1 MLLNYIYVYISLFV
15 CTEIP
20 PGVLLIYKVAGG
32 TTHFIQGLCSS
43 WIACSLL
50 SLVVWRHPTYKSSSF
65 AKEFSRGMDGRRIFL
80 DFFLC
85 IIPCAIRLNF
95 KFQIDAYDCSFADIF
110 PPVFFWDVQDR
121 RKQIQLSFVGHFTSE
136 SADRSYTGYVSSMI
150 VLLYYASASL
160 PHSTLI
166 YTNIILA
173 LPYADNSLHLCRQEL
188 HRQCLHYA
196 GTSLC
201 WYFSTSLQ
209 TVVIRAMSL
218 PIVLGEQFYYLWG
231 KGATW
236 NGPTSNIH
244 IWILIGAQPN

>member
-1 MLLNYIYVYISLFV
+1 MVLNYIYVYISLFV

-50 SLVVWRHPTYKSSSF
+50 SLVVWRHPTYKSSYF

-85 IIPCAIRLNF
+85 TIPCAIRLNF

-121 RKQIQLSFVGHFTSE
+121 RKQIQLAFVGHFTSE
-136 SADRSYTGYVSSMI
+136 SADRSYTGNVSSMI
-150 VLLYYASASL
+150 VLLYYA
-160 PHSTLI
+160 
-166 YTNIILA
+166 
-173 LPYADNSLHLCRQEL
+173 
-188 HRQCLHYA
+188 
-196 GTSLC
+196 GTSLHSLLRFALLSSIL
-201 WYFSTSLQ
+201 YFDL
-209 TVVIRAMSL
+209 
-218 PIVLGEQFYYLWG
+218 Y
-231 KGATW
+231 
-236 NGPTSNIH
+236 
-244 IWILIGAQPN
+244 